1 MKKWMVTLLV
11 VALCVSA
18 FLLFYGKGEAEKIDF
33 AVDKGAQKID
43 IVVVDETEETE
54 TLSVGN
60 QYVQVD
66 KALTAAE
73 RERLVEL
80 ITEFGFEPEGIVCGV
95 QSQTDDPLLSAGAPD
110 ILESSEFQTDL
121 ILQKLSGSGHK
132 EYKLSAVGA
141 WAYGISS
148 RFGRIKNDV
157 FAINWS
163 DEFTIDTQK
172 GENGFRA
179 TTFYYNTESKE
190 MVQIED
196 KAKLFDI
203 ALEVGGAYLI
213 PTYVIENN
221 VGHLLWC
228 VQVDAYIYK
237 LSTESGSAK
246 AIAQYAH
253 AKNENG
259 ISGVL
264 FSPRAVSI
272 DFSGEHIESVAEPS
286 LIGWEY

>member
-1 MKKWMVTLLV
+1 MKKLMATLLAV
-11 VALCVSA
+11 VLCVSG
-18 FLLFYGKGEAEKIDF
+18 FLLFYGKGEAERIDF
-33 AVDKGAQKID
+33 SVDKGAQKID
-43 IVVVDETEETE
+43 IVIVDETEEID

-73 RERLVEL
+73 RERLIEL
-80 ITEFGFEPEGIVCGV
+80 ITELGFEPEGVVCGV
-95 QSQTDDPLLSAGAPD
+95 QSETDDPLLSAGAPD

-121 ILQKLSGSGHK
+121 IIQKLSASGHK

-148 RFGRIKNDV
+148 HFGRIKNDV

-163 DEFTIDTQK
+163 DEFTINTEK

-179 TTFYYNTESKE
+179 TTFYYNTGSKE

-196 KAKLFDI
+196 KAKLFDV
-203 ALEVGGAYLI
+203 ALEIGGAYLI
-213 PTYVIENN
+213 PTYVVENN

-228 VQVDAYIYK
+228 VQLDAYIYK
-237 LSTESGSAK
+237 LSAESGSAR
-246 AIAQYAH
+246 AIVQYAH
-253 AKNENG
+253 AKKENG
-259 ISGVL
+259 ISSVL

-272 DFSGEHIESVAEPS
+272 NFSGEHIESVAKPA
-286 LIGWEY
+286 LISWEY